1 MPNYK
6 NSNNSFYKD
15 AKTSAYGLYKN
26 ALEKDKAE
34 VRSEITEVGS
44 GIGGIF
50 GSVGQAI
57 GGLIG
62 LGAGYL
68 YTGVADPDKIYKKT
82 NRNAA
87 YLKLLDARNS
97 AYLSAEESM
106 ENRSEILGSLKR
118 IGNQMRVEFNANYG
132 AGTFESVQGAIR
144 DILNL
149 SNNDT
154 IYNTLSS
161 LNEDTV
167 VGEVATRLLYNNSD
181 IFDKNAVYTNEDYRN
196 MLESYVSL
204 GDLGSEYSKY
214 IVEKA
219 MLGGLSKSQAS
230 DITKQLEYSNMTL
243 YQQLL
248 ETESEYS
255 GMFRNAFL
263 SMASDNISS
272 ETSIANTES
281 KQNGF
286 KRKGTST
293 SGKIQKYKSDL
304 QKVAYLTT
312 LEQYKN
318 SLKLALD
325 SMSLSRDKA
334 YYTYQKEIMNLQ
346 NSIEVSI
353 NNSMNEY
360 LYGVASGIGKYS
372 KESENEAMAM
382 SQTLAYNEIMKTT
395 EKEIGMPE
403 DERAS
408 RIYTVES
415 LTY

>member
-1 MPNYK
+1 MN
-6 NSNNSFYKD
+6 
-15 AKTSAYGLYKN
+15 
-26 ALEKDKAE
+26 
-34 VRSEITEVGS
+34 
-44 GIGGIF
+44 
-50 GSVGQAI
+50 
-57 GGLIG
+57 
-62 LGAGYL
+62 
-68 YTGVADPDKIYKKT
+68 
-82 NRNAA
+82 
-87 YLKLLDARNS
+87 ARNS
-97 AYLSAEESM
+97 AYQSAEDSM
-106 ENRSEILGSLKR
+106 RNRSEILGSLKR
-118 IGNQMRVEFNANYG
+118 IGNQMRGEFNANYG
-132 AGTFESVQGAIR
+132 AGTFESVQEAIR
-144 DILNL
+144 NILNL
-149 SNNDT
+149 SNNET

-219 MLGGLSKSQAS
+219 MLGGLSKNQAS
-230 DITKQLEYSNMTL
+230 DITKQLEYANMTL
-243 YQQLL
+243 YQQLM

-255 GMFRNAFL
+255 GMFSNAFL

-272 ETSIANTES
+272 EASIANTES

-325 SMSLSRDKA
+325 SMELSRDKA

-346 NSIEVSI
+346 DSIEVSI

-395 EKEIGMPE
+395 EKETGIPE